1 MQNGNAQKHAEMRR
15 FHCFRMRKRGAMG
28 FSEINGEHKQH
39 IALDYQSAIII
50 DNDMAAFGVD
60 KYSTFIN
67 KIIANFRGDAKSS
80 LDISIQ
86 DYKAELGIKLDAVNV
101 DPDDEIKQ
109 EIIRTLVEKYKE
121 EIENTYRLEN
131 KNKYKKLK
139 IRLQQ
144 ENYEYLTIECGEE
157 QYYGENGMGK
167 YLNALIKEYCS
178 KNHIEREKI
187 YAKEVF
193 ETAKKAIWDKKLL
206 SLEINGEEKKIKPYS
221 IEVDPLSMY
230 SYLIGY
236 EKVDDSPQK
245 AIKGFSC
252 RISRISK
259 IREYREKSSLTEDA
273 RKKIKQEQLIKGVQ
287 FLSSDGCVFVIKL
300 TDEGKKMFKRI
311 LHLRP
316 NFIEIKGKDLPG
328 ASDGYKHFYFL
339 CCTVLQVEYYLL
351 KFGKE
356 AVIEIPSDY
365 SECIEQYRKAI
376 AEKIKENFSDDEI
389 ASWDSISQNLRKK
402 FADNYKKAVEAYGK

>member
-1 MQNGNAQKHAEMRR
+1 MQNGNVQKHAEMCR
-15 FHCFRMRKRGAMG
+15 FHRFRMRKRGTMG
-28 FSEINGEHKQH
+28 FSEINEEHKQH
-39 IALDYQSAIII
+39 IALDYQSAITIE
-50 DNDMAAFGVD
+50 NDMAAFGVD
-60 KYSTFIN
+60 KHSTFIN
-67 KIIANFRGDAKSS
+67 KIITNFRGDAESS

-86 DYKAELGIKLDAVNV
+86 AYEAELETKLAAVNV

-121 EIENTYRLEN
+121 EIENKYRLEN
-131 KNKYKKLK
+131 TNKYKKLK

-167 YLNALIKEYCS
+167 YLNALLKEYCS
-178 KNHIEREKI
+178 KNHIERERI

-193 ETAKKAIWDKKLL
+193 ETAKKAIEDKKIL

-230 SYLIGY
+230 SYLIGC
-236 EKVDDSPQK
+236 EKVDDSPPK
-245 AIKGFSC
+245 ATKGFSC

-259 IREYREKSSLTEDA
+259 IRERREKFSLTGDA
-273 RKKIKQEQLIKGVQ
+273 CKKIRQEQSIKGVQ
-287 FLSSDGCVFVIKL
+287 FLSSDACVFVIKL
-300 TDEGKKMFKRI
+300 TDEGNKMFKRI

-316 NFIEIKGKDLPG
+316 NFIEIKGKDLLG
-328 ASDGYKHFYFL
+328 ASDDYKHFYFL

-376 AEKIKENFSDDEI
+376 TEKIKENFSDDEI

-402 FADNYKKAVEAYGK
+402 FADNYKKAEEAYGK